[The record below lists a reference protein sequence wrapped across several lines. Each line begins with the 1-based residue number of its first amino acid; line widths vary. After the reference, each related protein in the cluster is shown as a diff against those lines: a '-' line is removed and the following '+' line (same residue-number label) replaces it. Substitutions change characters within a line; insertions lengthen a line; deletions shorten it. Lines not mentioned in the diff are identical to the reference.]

1 MKFFHTADW
10 HLGNRMH
17 DIDRSEEVKDFFCW
31 LKDKIVEDGAEALVV
46 AGDIFDTANPSNEA
60 RTMYHDFLCSLLGT
74 CCKNV
79 VIVGGNHDSG
89 MLLDSEKSL
98 LRTLNIFVVGS
109 AANLEPADM
118 VFELKNGDG
127 EAVAVCAAVPFLRE
141 SELRRFY
148 AENPE
153 DGTFCDRAYGAL
165 YEQVCL
171 EAEKLRAGKNIPLIA
186 TGHLYAA
193 NLEGRFEN
201 FKKEVSC
208 DDGRRMLDVVGKLGC
223 VHGGIFPENFDYVAL
238 GHIHYSTRVAQCE
251 KIRYS
256 GSPFVMGFD
265 EAAVPR
271 VVLSVEAEK
280 GSCSVKKIQVP
291 RTVEFRR
298 VSGDCE
304 TIRRELEK
312 YLEDEP
318 PEDKPLEEKT
328 LVAEALEKKSLVK
341 KPVGELLFD
350 FDGTGGQN
358 GSAGDENCDG
368 NCKKGDE
375 QKGSKN
381 SVKNAGKNAEKRGEV
396 FLEIYYKKE
405 PGINIHEELEELIN
419 RLEEKNVYVVS
430 RRVQESGEGWQNP
443 GDFFDME
450 EMASL
455 KPEKVF
461 ESFILSNCQVLTE
474 GKSLEEVEEEKQ
486 KFLDT
491 FLPVFVE
498 CFEKMESEGE
508 FEG

>member
-17 DIDRSEEVKDFFCW
+17 DIDRTEEVRAFFCW
-31 LKDKIVEDGAEALVV
+31 LRGKIVGEGAEALVI

-223 VHGGIFPENFDYVAL
+223 VHRGIFPEKFDYVAL

-312 YLEDEP
+312 YLEEKP
-318 PEDKPLEEKT
+318 LAEKALGEKPLEKET
-328 LVAEALEKKSLVK
+328 LEKKSLEK
-341 KPVGELLFD
+341 MPLGELVFD
-350 FDGTGGQN
+350 FDGG
-358 GSAGDENCDG
+358 AEDENRALSCKNDG
-368 NCKKGDE
+368 ENGCKKSDE
-375 QKGSKN
+375 KSG
-381 SVKNAGKNAEKRGEV
+381 GV

-405 PGINIHEELEELIN
+405 AGINIHDELEELIN

-430 RRVQESGEGWQNP
+430 RRVQESGEGWKNS
-443 GDFFDME
+443 GDYFDME

-461 ESFILSNCQVLTE
+461 ESFILSKCQVLTE
-474 GKSLEEVEEEKQ
+474 GKSSEEVEKEK
-486 KFLDT
+486 KEFLNT

-508 FEG
+508 F